1 MENESQEPKEASAP
15 EETEPKADP
24 SNDEPSN
31 EAKPKQEQPKQIE
44 PPTPSYVK
52 RKKRRAA
59 LWTIVGITGAGVLT
73 LGIIAFLGQ
82 NFGSFT
88 VKLNNDE
95 DASLQMGEILSINS
109 RGTNLETPST
119 YLNVQ
124 GVTSPSCVTADD
136 LPSANVLDCDITTD
150 NYDDVMY
157 QKKVA
162 RAAMG
167 EQTSEDGENADLYF
181 NYTFYVRNVSS
192 EDVSYSIKYYCTRNI
207 LPDNLYDEDGNLQSV
222 SLEKFI
228 RIRVYENTYSSASAA
243 LPTHNQTTYAY
254 PKTTTGT
261 ALPEY
266 VGDKNSSNPET
277 SALCTNFSDWQS
289 DLFTVFDKQDLVL
302 PGNSIVRYSIVMWF
316 EGYDSDVTTDVATP
330 TNGSLA
336 FAIDITGKKSR
347 SSESVDTSASI

>member
-15 EETEPKADP
+15 EE
-24 SNDEPSN
+24 
-31 EAKPKQEQPKQIE
+31 AKPTEATPKQDQKQIE

-52 RKKRRAA
+52 RKKRRIA
-59 LWTIVGITGAGVLT
+59 LWTLVGITGAGVLT

-82 NFGSFT
+82 NFGNFT

-95 DASLQMGEILSINS
+95 DASLQMGEILSINN
-109 RGTNLETPST
+109 RGTNIQTPST
-119 YLNVQ
+119 YLNV
-124 GVTSPSCVTADD
+124 GGMTSTSCITADD
-136 LPSANVLDCDITTD
+136 LPSANILDSDITTD

-157 QKKVA
+157 QKKIA
-162 RAAMG
+162 RAAIG
-167 EQTSEDGENADLYF
+167 EQTSEDDNIGVYF

-207 LPDNLYDEDGNLQSV
+207 LPDNLYDEEGNVQSV

-261 ALPEY
+261 ALPEF

-277 SALCTNFSDWQS
+277 SAQCTNFSDWQS

-302 PGNSIVRYSIVMWF
+302 PGESIVRYSIVMWF

-330 TNGSLA
+330 SNGSLA

-347 SSESVDTSASI
+347 STESADTSASI